1 MFSTLSKGN
10 VLYGLDRTDK
20 IKWFTASVESVMPTI
35 GNHNPNMFGQMP
47 ELRLDIVCN
56 INGEKKTFQQVP
68 SNSAIA
74 DFGEKT
80 FVIADNKDSLYNYVK
95 SLRDKSKAIVSSAS
109 YHESLIPQYDSV
121 LNELMPGSASNS
133 DEVKALKDEVKILK
147 DEVGSFNSQ
156 LSEAISLL
164 KGKAKQTN

>member
-20 IKWFTASVESVMPTI
+20 IKWFTASVESVTPTI
-35 GNHNPNMFGQMP
+35 GNHTPNMFGQMP

-74 DFGEKT
+74 DFGDKA
-80 FVIADNKDSLYNYVK
+80 FVIADNKDSIIVPDYVE
-95 SLRDKSKAIVSSAS
+95 AEI
-109 YHESLIPQYDSV
+109 YE
-121 LNELMPGSASNS
+121 E
-133 DEVKALKDEVKILK
+133 DEVITME
-147 DEVGSFNSQ
+147 Q
-156 LSEAISLL
+156 LIDIQ
-164 KGKAKQTN
+164 KKMC